1 MKWLN
6 ETIEFPPLTEAT
18 PEGLL
23 AAGGDL
29 SPERVLYAYQNG
41 IFPWYDSDQPILW
54 WTPDPRFV
62 LYPHKLK
69 VSKSTKQILKNQSF
83 EITINRNFRDVIKA
97 CANVKR
103 EAQSGT
109 WITDEMIETYCEL
122 HQRGIAKSVEVWKNK
137 KLVGGLYGI
146 ELDDTIFCGESMF
159 SYVSNASKI
168 GFISFVQNSNYK
180 IIDCQL
186 HTNHLQGLEQ
196 LRTGELHSTQH
207 VLARL
212 VAGAARGSNALNLQH
227 KRLVRRDSR
236 HGLEHSRAL
245 HPLEV
250 KRDLERGC
258 PRTAVVY

>member
-122 HQRGIAKSVEVWKNK
+122 HQRGIAKSVEVLKNK

-186 HTNHLQGLEQ
+186 HTNHLESLGAEPI
-196 LRTGELHSTQH
+196 S
-207 VLARL
+207 RL
-212 VAGAARGSNALNLQH
+212 KFMEYLKPQNQNINN
-227 KRLVRRDSR
+227 
-236 HGLEHSRAL
+236 
-245 HPLEV
+245 
-250 KRDLERGC
+250 
-258 PRTAVVY
+258 

>member
-122 HQRGIAKSVEVWKNK
+122 HQRGIAKSVEVLKNK

-186 HTNHLQGLEQ
+186 HTNHLESLGAEPI
-196 LRTGELHSTQH
+196 S
-207 VLARL
+207 RL
-212 VAGAARGSNALNLQH
+212 KFMEYLKPQNHNINN
-227 KRLVRRDSR
+227 
-236 HGLEHSRAL
+236 
-245 HPLEV
+245 
-250 KRDLERGC
+250 
-258 PRTAVVY
+258 